1 MFFLFI
7 GHKIF
12 FKIKL
17 LQNNESEQY
26 QEQAITTTGAA
37 AISPVVVQPDV
48 PTCLSQPPAVG
59 ITIPLAS
66 GMTTQN
72 SSEHRANIQYK
83 IGINSFNM

>member
-7 GHKIF
+7 GHQIF
-12 FKIKL
+12 FRIKL
-17 LQNNESEQY
+17 LQNNSNVESEQY
-26 QEQAITTTGAA
+26 QEQATTTTGAA

-72 SSEHRANIQYK
+72 SSENRANIQYK
-83 IGINSFNM
+83 IGIN